1 MFKGDLFT
9 LHILSDDGNKQSISI
24 AFSYTEEALAGRNWL
39 ISVMAPRK
47 RIVPKLQ
54 IPTTVQP
61 EGKQRKEKHFT
72 ISFKG
77 VSKEV

>member
-47 RIVPKLQ
+47 CIVPKLQ